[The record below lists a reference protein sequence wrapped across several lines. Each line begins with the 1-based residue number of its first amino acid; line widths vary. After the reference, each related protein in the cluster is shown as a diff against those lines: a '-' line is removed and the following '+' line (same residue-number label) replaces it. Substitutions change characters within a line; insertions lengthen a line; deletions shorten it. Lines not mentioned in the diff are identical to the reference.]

1 LYKAFISYS
10 HSSDNKLA
18 PALQQALEKFAKPW
32 YKIRQFSIFRDEGSL
47 SANPHLWTNI
57 QNALDKSEY
66 LIYLASP
73 KSAQSKW
80 VNMEVSHWVKNKGVE
95 TLFIVLTEGEIIWDD
110 ERKTFT
116 HQEMDSLPEILENT
130 FLEEPFYI
138 DLRNVKNSEDLSL
151 QNPLFKKEVLKL
163 AAPLHGK
170 EPKDLAGEEV
180 AAHRR
185 MMLIRNIAISLLSIL
200 LIVASVAGYLANE
213 NRKEA
218 ILNAEKANANAREAL
233 LNLKEFKIEEFERN
247 KKNGDIYMEAEEY
260 YLALDCFRSALKTVK
275 DTTYNSGNQRSGN
288 LLKYEKFLDSSIAI
302 CNKNVQLK

>member
-1 LYKAFISYS
+1 MYKAFISYS

-57 QNALDKSEY
+57 QSALDKSEY

-218 ILNAEKANANAREAL
+218 ILNAEKANANASEAL
-233 LNLKEFKIEEFERN
+233 LNLKEFKIEDFERN

>member
-1 LYKAFISYS
+1 
-10 HSSDNKLA
+10 
-18 PALQQALEKFAKPW
+18 
-32 YKIRQFSIFRDEGSL
+32 
-47 SANPHLWTNI
+47 
-57 QNALDKSEY
+57 
-66 LIYLASP
+66 
-73 KSAQSKW
+73 
-80 VNMEVSHWVKNKGVE
+80 MEVSHWVKNKGVE

-260 YLALDCFRSALKTVK
+260 HLALDCFRSALKTVK

>member
-1 LYKAFISYS
+1 MYKAFISYS

-57 QNALDKSEY
+57 QSALDKSEY

-260 YLALDCFRSALKTVK
+260 HLALDCFRSALKTVK